1 MKIYFAPLEGITDE
15 VYRRVHFE
23 AFGGCD
29 KYYTPFVSPT
39 QHFTFSNRE
48 QQAISPVE
56 NAGMPIVIQVL
67 TKVAEHFSEMTRKLK
82 DIGYTEV
89 NLNAGCPSGTVTAK
103 GKGSGLL
110 RDKDALRL
118 FLDEVYAKSVLPV
131 SIKTRIGYESAEEW
145 DALSDIYKDY
155 PISEIIVHMRTR
167 SEFYKGE
174 PHKELLEKTLDKFT
188 CPVIY
193 NGDIFFA
200 DEYEKLMKDHPRLS
214 GVMLGRGLIANPA
227 LARVIK
233 GGKTPTHDEIRS
245 FHDKLFRRCLER
257 WPKNAVS
264 GHMCEIMMYMSC
276 MFDQPHKMIK
286 ALRKAKSWE
295 YYEETAAKL
304 FGEMKLS
311 DDPGFSVMMLKG

>member
-1 MKIYFAPLEGITDE
+1 

-23 AFGGCD
+23 DFGGCD
-29 KYYTPFVSPT
+29 KYFTPFVSPT

-48 QQAISPVE
+48 QKAISPVE
-56 NAGMPIVIQVL
+56 NAGMPIVVQVL
-67 TKVAEHFSEMTRKLK
+67 TKVAEHFCEMTRKLR

-131 SIKTRIGYESAEEW
+131 SVKTRIGYERYEEW

-167 SEFYKGE
+167 QEFYKGE
-174 PHKELLEKTLDKFT
+174 PHTELLERTLDKFS

-193 NGDIFFA
+193 NGDIFFT
-200 DEYEKLMKDHPRLS
+200 DECEALFKKHPRLA

-227 LARVIK
+227 LARMLK
-233 GGKTPTHDEIRS
+233 GGKNPTHEEICA

-276 MFDQPHKMIK
+276 MFEQPHKMIK
-286 ALRKAKSWE
+286 TLRKTKSWE
-295 YYEETAAKL
+295 HYEEAAAKVL
-304 FGEMKLS
+304 KEMKLS
-311 DDPGFSVMMLKG
+311 DDPGFSLMMLKG